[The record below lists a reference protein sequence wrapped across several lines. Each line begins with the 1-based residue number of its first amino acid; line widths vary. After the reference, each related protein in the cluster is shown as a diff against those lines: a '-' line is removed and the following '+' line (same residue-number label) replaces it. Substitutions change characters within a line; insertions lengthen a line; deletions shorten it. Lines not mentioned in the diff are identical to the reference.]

1 MMTEAAQGIN
11 ADSRECF
18 STGFMKQLKP
28 ALYRLQLLTST
39 N

>member
-1 MMTEAAQGIN
+1 MMTEATRGIN